1 MSLYEKLFLKGE
13 KKRILVLLDPD
24 KIHGEKLD
32 LLVKESEESSRV
44 AGYLVGS
51 TLLLESD
58 VDAFVEKLKNKV
70 SKPVILF
77 PGSHA
82 QLTPKADAVLFLSLL
97 SGRNPQYLIDEQIR
111 MAPLIRKMGIEP
123 IPTAYILIESGKVTS
138 VEWVTNTRPLPREK
152 KDLIMAHV
160 IAGEML
166 GFKLVYL
173 EAGSGA
179 LMPVPGEIIQSV
191 KECISIP
198 LIVGGGLKTT
208 ESIKQAFDSGADFV
222 VIGNILESEPQF
234 LRRI

>member
-13 KKRILVLLDPD
+13 KKKILVLLDPD
-24 KIHGEKLD
+24 KLDDEKLS
-32 LLVKESEESSRV
+32 LLVKESEESSKV

-51 TLLLESD
+51 TLLLKSD
-58 VDAFVEKLKNKV
+58 VDSFVDKLKRKV
-70 SKPVILF
+70 TKPVILF

-123 IPTAYILIESGKVTS
+123 IPTAYILIESGKITS

-160 IAGEML
+160 VASEML
-166 GFKLVYL
+166 GFKLIYL

-179 LMPVPGEIIQSV
+179 VMPVPGEIIQSV
-191 KECISIP
+191 RKCINIP
-198 LIVGGGLKTT
+198 LIVGGGLKAT
-208 ESIKQAFDSGADFV
+208 ESIKEAFDSGADFV
-222 VIGNILESEPQF
+222 VIGNKLESDPEF